1 MTNKRPS
8 KRALL
13 KAASMSA
20 PRKVEVEQAMLKALR
35 ATKARAI
42 AKGARVTDDITALL
56 SPREVK
62 EEALQIH
69 RARGGS
75 TTPTQEDYA
84 AAINTLKIVQ
94 AEIIYQAAAPARD
107 VVFADHLQQL
117 MPLLKPKELAENRL
131 TFARAVAITLGH
143 HSTTKDYKKP
153 SRWIKYFHARY
164 EKAGAPNPYRDTD
177 AKDYLTLKEFARM
190 HFLNAWHFKTKR
202 SITKGRFTGI
212 LPKKK
217 PAGHSSEG
225 DGGGTKNSHKKV
237 LVRESGHPSKPSRR
251 KPQKRRTPKD

>member
-1 MTNKRPS
+1 MTKKRPS

-42 AKGARVTDDITALL
+42 AKGGRVTDDITGTL
-56 SPREVK
+56 SPREVY
-62 EEALQIH
+62 EVALQLH
-69 RARGGS
+69 GARGGS
-75 TTPTQEDYA
+75 ATPTPEDYA
-84 AAINTLKIVQ
+84 AAINTLKTAQ
-94 AEIIYQAAAPARD
+94 AEIIYQEAAPAREI
-107 VVFADHLQQL
+107 VFADRLQQL
-117 MPLLKPKELAENRL
+117 MPLLKPKELTENRL

-164 EKAGAPNPYRDTD
+164 EKAGTPNPYKDKA
-177 AKDYLTLKEFARM
+177 AKDYLTLKEFAQM
-190 HFLNAWHFKTKR
+190 HFLNAWHFNKKR
-202 SITKGRFTGI
+202 SITRGRFAG
-212 LPKKK
+212 LLFKEK
-217 PAGHSSEG
+217 PAGRNLDG
-225 DGGGTKNSHKKV
+225 AGGGAKNSHEKV
-237 LVRESGHPSKPSRR
+237 LGRESGHPSKPYRR